1 MWKEFS
7 RSYLARNPA
16 AGRTVAAAALAAA
29 FFLSLVIGLFYNLWV
44 YEVER
49 IIREEGGWQARVT
62 VPADGPAPEELLK
75 ALTDFANVE
84 SAALADPTP
93 EGEAVIELTF
103 RRRGRIYADLA
114 LIRQALDLPE
124 EAVQAHELLLSR
136 YLVSDPQ
143 DPDPPLLLPF
153 LLAVVGAVALAL
165 VLLIRNAFAITMQSR
180 LHQFGILS
188 SVGATPRQLRVCLL
202 QEAAVLAL
210 IPLAAGTALGL
221 AGCAGVLAAVNAAA
235 ADLAGRQDAVFRLH
249 PLVVAGAL
257 GAALVTVLVSAWLPA
272 FRLSRM
278 PPLQALQDGAA
289 PQADRVRRRR
299 GGGLLGL
306 VFGVRGELAGCAL
319 RQSRRALR
327 VANLSLL
334 LSFLGFTAMLCFFTL
349 SGISTRYT
357 YFERYQ
363 DAWDVMAR
371 LPDASAEDFARLEP
385 LQTLTGVRSATV
397 YTRAD
402 AVCRLGA
409 DDQSP
414 ALQQLGGLGAV
425 AGDAA
430 APLEE
435 GWLVNAPIL
444 VMDDASFLAYCEEAG
459 LPPSLD
465 GAILLNRVWD
475 SLHSNFR
482 DRLYLPFVRGDLTA
496 LTLTGP
502 DGAVL
507 GELPLLGCTDT
518 PPALR
523 EEYDQ
528 YALVQFWPLSLWQ
541 SLPWAPA
548 AGPGVTV
555 RLLGPEGITA
565 AGCEALQAAAAEQ
578 LDLTGLAYTIENR
591 IAERAA
597 NDRMIAGAQ
606 AILGAFCLL
615 LAAIGLANVFLNT
628 LGFVGQRR
636 REFARYLA
644 LGMTP
649 GELRSLFWIEAAV
662 IAGRPLVITLLLTGG
677 MVAFMLRASYLDPA
691 VFLAEAPVG
700 PVALFAGL
708 IAGAVALAYALG
720 ARRVLAGDLTL
731 LLKDDSLR

>member
-16 AGRTVAAAALAAA
+16 TGRTVAAAALAAA

-44 YEVER
+44 YEVAR

-319 RQSRRALR
+319 RKSRRALR

-385 LQTLTGVRSATV
+385 LQTLTGVHSATV

-402 AVCRLGA
+402 AACRLDA

-459 LPPSLD
+459 LTPSLD

-496 LTLTGP
+496 LPLTGP

-548 AGPGVTV
+548 AEPGLTV

-565 AGCEALQAAAAEQ
+565 AGCEALQTAAAEQ
-578 LDLTGLAYTIENR
+578 LDRTGLAYTIENR
-591 IAERAA
+591 IAEQAA

-677 MVAFMLRASYLDPA
+677 MVAFMLRASHLDPA

>member
-278 PPLQALQDGAA
+278 PPLQALQDGAG

-402 AVCRLGA
+402 AACRLDA

-444 VMDDASFLAYCEEAG
+444 VMDDASFLAYCEAAG
-459 LPPSLD
+459 LTPSLD

-496 LTLTGP
+496 LTLTSP

-541 SLPWAPA
+541 SLDWAPA
-548 AGPGVTV
+548 AEPGLTV

-565 AGCEALQAAAAEQ
+565 AGCEALQAAAAGQ

-597 NDRMIAGAQ
+597 NNRMIAGAQ

>member
-502 DGAVL
+502 DGAVP

>member
-84 SAALADPTP
+84 SAALADPTA

-385 LQTLTGVRSATV
+385 LQTLPGVRSATV

-402 AVCRLGA
+402 AACRLDA

-459 LPPSLD
+459 LAPSLD

-502 DGAVL
+502 DGAVP

-541 SLPWAPA
+541 SLDWAPA
-548 AGPGVTV
+548 AEPGVTV

-565 AGCEALQAAAAEQ
+565 AGCEALQAVAAEQ
-578 LDLTGLAYTIENR
+578 LDRTGLAYTIENR
-591 IAERAA
+591 IAERTA

-628 LGFVGQRR
+628 LGFVGQLR

>member
-44 YEVER
+44 YEVAR

-278 PPLQALQDGAA
+278 PPLQALQDGAG
-289 PQADRVRRRR
+289 PQTDRVRR

-402 AVCRLGA
+402 AACRLDA

-459 LPPSLD
+459 LTPSLD

-496 LTLTGP
+496 LPLTGP

-548 AGPGVTV
+548 AEPGLTV

-565 AGCEALQAAAAEQ
+565 AGCEALQTAAAEQ
-578 LDLTGLAYTIENR
+578 LDRTGLAYTIENR
-591 IAERAA
+591 IAEQAA

-628 LGFVGQRR
+628 RGFVHQRR
-636 REFARYLA
+636 REFARYLS

-649 GELRSLFWIEAAV
+649 AELRSLFWIEGAV
-662 IAGRPLVITLLLTGG
+662 VAGRPLVVTLPLTAAV
-677 MVAFMLRASYLDPA
+677 VAFMLDASHLEA
-691 VFLAEAPVG
+691 EIFLAQAPVL
-700 PVALFAGL
+700 PVALFAAL
-708 IAGAVALAYALG
+708 IVGTVALAYGLG
-720 ARRVLAGDLTL
+720 ARELLTGDLTAV
-731 LLKDDSLR
+731 LKDDSLR

>member
-153 LLAVVGAVALAL
+153 LLAVVGAVAVAL

-210 IPLAAGTALGL
+210 VPLAAGTALGL

-278 PPLQALQDGAA
+278 PPLQALQDGAG

-371 LPDASAEDFARLEP
+371 LPGASAEDFARLEP

-402 AVCRLGA
+402 AACRLDA

-430 APLEE
+430 APLEK

-459 LPPSLD
+459 LTPSLD

-541 SLPWAPA
+541 SLPWAPSA
-548 AGPGVTV
+548 EPGVTV

-565 AGCEALQAAAAEQ
+565 AGCEALQTAAAGQ

-591 IAERAA
+591 IAERTA